1 MHGLLLCEPTTN
13 LLLNRRSRTR
23 ETIKHNLYLPCAWW
37 SPETHL
43 YYKHQ
48 LELESR
54 FCCISHVNN
63 FNGVPN
69 WGNSFRVTDVWGS
82 FGLCQNERENERLDR
97 WALSLGN
104 LSLISN
110 RNSRPFPCDFWDIT
124 GPNSWFYFYGMWVFK
139 CWRRPVANF
148 PFKRMSSLFNLQ
160 DENID
165 HFPSGKFKSMQN
177 ITFHISKTII

>member
-1 MHGLLLCEPTTN
+1 MLDDPQRHIFITSINWNWKVVLDDPQMHIFIANINWNWKVVFAVFLMSIILMGSQIEAIHFMLLMFE
-13 LLLNRRSRTR
+13 
-23 ETIKHNLYLPCAWW
+23 AA
-37 SPETHL
+37 
-43 YYKHQ
+43 
-48 LELESR
+48 
-54 FCCISHVNN
+54 
-63 FNGVPN
+63 
-69 WGNSFRVTDVWGS
+69 

-139 CWRRPVANF
+139 CWRRPVVNL
-148 PFKRMSSLFNLQ
+148 PFKRMSSLFTLQ

-165 HFPSGKFKSMQN
+165 HFPCGKFKSMQN
-177 ITFHISKTII
+177 ITFLISKTII